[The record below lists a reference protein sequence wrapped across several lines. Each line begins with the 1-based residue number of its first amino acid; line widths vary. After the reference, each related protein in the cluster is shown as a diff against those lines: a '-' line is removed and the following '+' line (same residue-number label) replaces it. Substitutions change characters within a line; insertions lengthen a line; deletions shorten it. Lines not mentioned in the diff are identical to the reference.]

1 MEKDST
7 TVIKRIIV
15 AVITILIVAYI
26 ISVGL
31 KANFTQVKTE
41 TANIMT
47 VSDSIPT
54 TGYFIRD
61 EQMITYDGDG
71 VISYLLND
79 GDKISKDESVANVYT
94 DVQAANDKKT
104 IDKLEQQINAL
115 EQLNNAVNN
124 IMPAPDDLDKNI
136 SSSLSKAKLSA
147 SEKNFTDADKSITA
161 ALYSINQ
168 RQLVTGKTQ
177 SYSAKISELK
187 KKMSELKKKYAE
199 NSSRAIKSTKTGYF
213 SSTVD
218 GYESFYNSKA
228 LSNIKIGDLNE
239 KKITK
244 RPVGKNVVGKTV
256 EGVYWYVACEVSAN
270 EAIQI
275 KESKSLSVDI
285 PLANNHNIS
294 VELHCINQENQNS
307 DAVVILKG
315 SYMNQEMINLR
326 REDISIIKNTYNG
339 IYVSRNAVH
348 DQLIT
353 ETQTDK
359 NGKEKTETKTV
370 KGVYILVG
378 NELLFKQIVPVY
390 TGEGFIICMQNP
402 KDEDLVTDEI
412 GVLKAY
418 DEVVVE
424 GANLYDGKIIDRTS
438 S

>member
-115 EQLNNAVNN
+115 EQLDNAVNN

-370 KGVYILVG
+370 KGVYILLG

>member
-1 MEKDST
+1 MKKDST

-115 EQLNNAVNN
+115 EQLDNAVNN

-370 KGVYILVG
+370 KGVYILLG

>member
-7 TVIKRIIV
+7 TIIKRIIV
-15 AVITILIVAYI
+15 AVVSILIVAYI
-26 ISVGL
+26 VSVGL

-47 VSDSIPT
+47 VSDSIPAK
-54 TGYFIRD
+54 GYFIRD
-61 EQMITYDGDG
+61 EQLITYDGGG

-79 GDKISKDESVANVYT
+79 AEKISKDEAVAYVYT
-94 DVQAANDKKT
+94 DAQAANDKKY
-104 IDKLEQQINAL
+104 IEKLEQQIKDL
-115 EQLNNAVNN
+115 EQLDNSVNS
-124 IMPAPDDLDKNI
+124 ILLAPDELDKNI
-136 SSSLSKAKLSA
+136 SSSLSKAKLNA
-147 SEKNFTDADKSITA
+147 SEKDFSDADKNITA

-177 SYSAKISELK
+177 GYSKKIEELSK
-187 KKMSELKKKYAE
+187 KVSELKKKYE
-199 NSSRAIKSTKTGYF
+199 NNKAKSIISSQTGYF

-228 LSNIKIGDLNE
+228 LSSIKIGDLDE
-239 KKITK
+239 KKIT
-244 RPVGKNVVGKTV
+244 RRSVGKNVVGKTV
-256 EGVYWYVACEVSAN
+256 EGVYWYVACEVSAE

-275 KESKSLSVDI
+275 KESSSLSVDI

-294 VELHCINQENQNS
+294 VELHCINQENKNS
-307 DAVVILKG
+307 PAVVVLKG
-315 SYMNQEMINLR
+315 SYMNKEMINLR
-326 REDISIIKNTYNG
+326 REDISIIKNSYNG

-348 DQLIT
+348 DQQIT
-353 ETQTDK
+353 ETVTDK
-359 NGKEKTETKTV
+359 TGKEKTETKSV

-378 NELLFKQIVPVY
+378 NEILFKQIVPLY

>member
-79 GDKISKDESVANVYT
+79 GDKISKDESVPNVYT

-115 EQLNNAVNN
+115 EQLDNAVNN

>member
-115 EQLNNAVNN
+115 EQLDNAVNN

>member
-61 EQMITYDGDG
+61 EQIITYDGDG

-104 IDKLEQQINAL
+104 IDKLEQQISDL
-115 EQLNNAVNN
+115 EQLDNAVNN

-147 SEKNFTDADKSITA
+147 SEKNFSDADKSITA

-168 RQLVTGKTQ
+168 RQLVTGKAQ
-177 SYSAKISELK
+177 SYSAKIAELK
-187 KKMSELKKKYAE
+187 KKMSELKKKYAD
-199 NSSRAIKSTKTGYF
+199 NLSKAIKSTKTGYF

-228 LSNIKIGDLNE
+228 LDNIKIGDLNE

-275 KESKSLSVDI
+275 KESDSLSVDI

-294 VELHCINQENQNS
+294 VELQCINQENKNS
-307 DAVVILKG
+307 DAVVVLKG

-348 DQLIT
+348 DQQIT
-353 ETQTDK
+353 ETVTDK
-359 NGKEKTETKTV
+359 NGKEKTVKKTV

>member
-115 EQLNNAVNN
+115 EQLDNAVNN

-294 VELHCINQENQNS
+294 VELHCINQENQNLARAPRVS
-307 DAVVILKG
+307 EIP
-315 SYMNQEMINLR
+315 
-326 REDISIIKNTYNG
+326 G
-339 IYVSRNAVH
+339 IA
-348 DQLIT
+348 
-353 ETQTDK
+353 
-359 NGKEKTETKTV
+359 
-370 KGVYILVG
+370 
-378 NELLFKQIVPVY
+378 
-390 TGEGFIICMQNP
+390 
-402 KDEDLVTDEI
+402 
-412 GVLKAY
+412 
-418 DEVVVE
+418 
-424 GANLYDGKIIDRTS
+424 
-438 S
+438 